1 MAIGARLLGL
11 TRGDDA
17 LGTLRSVCRHPAQR
31 QDLFASMHYLL
42 VAYLGLHNMLSKAN
56 DRSLVGRLLEASDA
70 ELKAWL
76 ALVEREGDVAGLADL
91 SRT

>member
-1 MAIGARLLGL
+1 MNAHGQLPKTATRVTGVEGAGALDPDQHEKAPMAIGARLLGL

-42 VAYLGLHNMLSKAN
+42 VAYLGL
-56 DRSLVGRLLEASDA
+56 
-70 ELKAWL
+70 
-76 ALVEREGDVAGLADL
+76 
-91 SRT
+91 